1 MHATPRPLIVPLF
14 SSLSP
19 LLFFLF
25 YPLRLILARSCNRLV
40 CYSREPINI
49 SFKCPFKRTKIVEN
63 RWKIRIDTCLV
74 YNTKWYTHVTEFK
87 NYSPLKKKN
96 RKNNNNPS
104 SDIRLLFS
112 SLGFISRI
120 IFESSRDIL
129 LSSPLSRR
137 WFRKEN
143 FSSIEKKKNWCVGGT
158 RSPLSKTTRLHPK
171 QGREEE
177 GGVEFFTLELARR
190 NAGIGNYAVTTRGGV
205 PTYYHLFSG
214 RRNSPAPED
223 LVAKLTSS

>member
-63 RWKIRIDTCLV
+63 RWKIRIDTRLV
-74 YNTKWYTHVTEFK
+74 YNTKWYTDVT
-87 NYSPLKKKN
+87 NS
-96 RKNNNNPS
+96 RI
-104 SDIRLLFS
+104 IRLWRRGKIIIILRVIFVFYSRHLVS
-112 SLGFISRI
+112 SLGLFSNPRE
-120 IFESSRDIL
+120 IF
-129 LSSPLSRR
+129 SSPLLCRDDDFEKRISRA
-137 WFRKEN
+137 
-143 FSSIEKKKNWCVGGT
+143 SKKKKKLVRGRHEIASLENYSVTSET
-158 RSPLSKTTRLHPK
+158 RAR
-171 QGREEE
+171 GRG

-214 RRNSPAPED
+214 RRNSPAPAD

>member
-63 RWKIRIDTCLV
+63 RWKIRIDTRLV
-74 YNTKWYTHVTEFK
+74 YNTKWYTDVT
-87 NYSPLKKKN
+87 NS
-96 RKNNNNPS
+96 RI
-104 SDIRLLFS
+104 IRLWRRGKIIIILRVIFVFYSRHLVS
-112 SLGFISRI
+112 SLGLFSNPRE
-120 IFESSRDIL
+120 IF
-129 LSSPLSRR
+129 SSPLLCRDDDFEKRISRAS
-137 WFRKEN
+137 K
-143 FSSIEKKKNWCVGGT
+143 KKKNWCVGGT

-177 GGVEFFTLELARR
+177 GGESSFSRSNWHGE
-190 NAGIGNYAVTTRGGV
+190 TR
-205 PTYYHLFSG
+205 
-214 RRNSPAPED
+214 E
-223 LVAKLTSS
+223 

>member
-14 SSLSP
+14 SSLPSP
-19 LLFFLF
+19 FFF
-25 YPLRLILARSCNRLV
+25 FFIRLILARSCNRLV

-49 SFKCPFKRTKIVEN
+49 SFKYLFKSKIVEN

-87 NYSPLKKKN
+87 NYSPLKK

-104 SDIRLLFS
+104 IFVFYSRHLVS
-112 SLGFISRI
+112 SLGLFSNPRE
-120 IFESSRDIL
+120 IF
-129 LSSPLSRR
+129 SSPLLCRDDD
-137 WFRKEN
+137 FEEN
-143 FSSIEKKKNWCVGGT
+143 FSSIEKKKNSCVGGT

-177 GGVEFFTLELARR
+177 GGVEFFTLELAWR

-205 PTYYHLFSG
+205 PTYYLFSG
-214 RRNSPAPED
+214 RSGEIAPED